1 MSFGKFVNMFQTHF
15 LGICLLLVGASAV
28 HYLLVNGAGSGEVYV
43 NETVRTPQL
52 QEPVVSDQ
60 DFTRDTTADSV
71 KASGMA
77 AGQPVEEI
85 PVQIVMAHTE
95 TAEGLAS
102 MENAVQFPEDEALAV
117 SPTPTPVETDLR
129 LEGNEEM
136 NLQEIKETLQL
147 EGNAEMNV
155 QEIKETLRLEGNAE
169 MNVQEIKETQMN
181 EGVQP
186 MEPLLLTEVQ
196 NETSGAAVREADT
209 QLEAANEAEVGVV
222 EEATI
227 TGLDADGVVF
237 EVKEDLNNEVSWN
250 RLPITACRGV

>member
-117 SPTPTPVETDLR
+117 SPTATPVETDLR

-136 NLQEIKETLQL
+136 NLQEIKETLQ
-147 EGNAEMNV
+147 
-155 QEIKETLRLEGNAE
+155 LEGNAE

>member
-1 MSFGKFVNMFQTHF
+1 LDF
-15 LGICLLLVGASAV
+15 L
-28 HYLLVNGAGSGEVYV
+28 
-43 NETVRTPQL
+43 T
-52 QEPVVSDQ
+52 
-60 DFTRDTTADSV
+60 
-71 KASGMA
+71 
-77 AGQPVEEI
+77 
-85 PVQIVMAHTE
+85 
-95 TAEGLAS
+95 GLAS
-102 MENAVQFPEDEALAV
+102 MENAVQFPEDEALGF
-117 SPTPTPVETDLR
+117 SPTPTLVETDLQ
-129 LEGNEEM
+129 LEGNEET

-155 QEIKETLRLEGNAE
+155 QEIKETLQLEGNAE
-169 MNVQEIKETQMN
+169 MNVQEIKETQMS

-209 QLEAANEAEVGVV
+209 QLEAANEAEVELV

>member
-15 LGICLLLVGASAV
+15 LGICLLLVGVSAV
-28 HYLLVNGAGSGEVYV
+28 HYLLVNGAGSGEFYV

-60 DFTRDTTADSV
+60 DLIQDFTRDTTADSV

-77 AGQPVEEI
+77 AEQPVEEI
-85 PVQIVMAHTE
+85 PAQIVMAPTE

-102 MENAVQFPEDEALAV
+102 MENAVQFPEDEALGF
-117 SPTPTPVETDLR
+117 SPTPTLVETDLQ
-129 LEGNEEM
+129 LEGNEET

-155 QEIKETLRLEGNAE
+155 QEIKET
-169 MNVQEIKETQMN
+169 QMS

-209 QLEAANEAEVGVV
+209 QLEAANEAEVELV

>member
-1 MSFGKFVNMFQTHF
+1 
-15 LGICLLLVGASAV
+15 
-28 HYLLVNGAGSGEVYV
+28 
-43 NETVRTPQL
+43 
-52 QEPVVSDQ
+52 
-60 DFTRDTTADSV
+60 
-71 KASGMA
+71 
-77 AGQPVEEI
+77 
-85 PVQIVMAHTE
+85 
-95 TAEGLAS
+95 

-117 SPTPTPVETDLR
+117 SPTATPVETDLR